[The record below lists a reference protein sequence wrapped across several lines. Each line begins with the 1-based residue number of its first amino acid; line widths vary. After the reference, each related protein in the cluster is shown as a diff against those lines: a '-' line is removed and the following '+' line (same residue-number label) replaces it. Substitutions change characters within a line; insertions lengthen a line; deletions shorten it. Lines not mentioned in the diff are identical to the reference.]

1 MMMLQ
6 TFLVRRNSDD
16 ADPPQKRK
24 QVDNVV
30 DPPRKG
36 EQVVDVLDPPRNE
49 EQVKDVAVG
58 LYHPW
63 KLVIK

>member
-24 QVDNVV
+24 QVDDVV

-36 EQVVDVLDPPRNE
+36 EQVDDV
-49 EQVKDVAVG
+49 VVG

-63 KLVIK
+63 TLVLK